1 MKNEKKFCLIFKV
14 ILNDNIVYLTN
25 TILNISTKI
34 DMLNIIYIIYIIYVY
49 SKKIVKYNWTTIS
62 ILLNILWVVVMTI
75 WWKYMK
81 IVKNIIKLK
90 LVDYY
95 CWISSGGK

>member
-49 SKKIVKYNWTTIS
+49 SKKIVKYN
-62 ILLNILWVVVMTI
+62 
-75 WWKYMK
+75 
-81 IVKNIIKLK
+81 
-90 LVDYY
+90 
-95 CWISSGGK
+95 